1 MEESTN
7 SQSSSEPSSDNVIPF
22 RKRVTEKVAD
32 SETPEITEKANR
44 EFLNE
49 YVHDLALNLLSEFH
63 EEGFDIQSKV
73 FDKNFGFVVESMRSM
88 LYATYDIE
96 HPFQE
101 IVDKCVKLID
111 EIDETEHAN
120 DDEEFNQS

>member
-1 MEESTN
+1 ME
-7 SQSSSEPSSDNVIPF
+7 QDAKQNVDPQDRWAAVASRQ
-22 RKRVTEKVAD
+22 RK
-32 SETPEITEKANR
+32 
-44 EFLNE
+44 FLNE